1 MERLKKIDLEE
12 YRTKGS
18 KVFTGRE
25 RGRQIR
31 EKSQID
37 TLINQF
43 SLIEIS
49 IPKDVM
55 SVNPSFLEEL
65 LYNIVKELG
74 YDNFFKRI
82 KFVSESDRYNIEDD
96 LKEAV
101 DRILRTNNALSK

>member
-1 MERLKKIDLEE
+1 MEELKKIDLEE

-65 LYNIVKELG
+65 LYNTVKELG
-74 YDNFFKRI
+74 CDSFFKKI
-82 KFVSESDRYNIEDD
+82 KFVSDSERYNIEDD

>member
-1 MERLKKIDLEE
+1 MEDIKIIDLED

-65 LYNIVKELG
+65 LYNVVKELG

-96 LKEAV
+96 LIEAV
-101 DRILRTNNALSK
+101 ERILRTNNALSK